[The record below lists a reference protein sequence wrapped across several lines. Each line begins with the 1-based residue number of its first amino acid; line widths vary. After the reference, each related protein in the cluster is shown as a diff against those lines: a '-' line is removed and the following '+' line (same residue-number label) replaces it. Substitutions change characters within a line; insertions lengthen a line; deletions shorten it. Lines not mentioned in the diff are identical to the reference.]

1 MTIKFNHNTFGP
13 IVATIVS
20 ISECGTML
28 VSHAY
33 GQSLVKRGFH
43 VSLD

>member
-1 MTIKFNHNTFGP
+1 MTIKFNHSTYGP

-20 ISECGTML
+20 ISEGGTML
-28 VSHAY
+28 VSHAH
-33 GQSLVKRGFH
+33 GQALVKRGFH